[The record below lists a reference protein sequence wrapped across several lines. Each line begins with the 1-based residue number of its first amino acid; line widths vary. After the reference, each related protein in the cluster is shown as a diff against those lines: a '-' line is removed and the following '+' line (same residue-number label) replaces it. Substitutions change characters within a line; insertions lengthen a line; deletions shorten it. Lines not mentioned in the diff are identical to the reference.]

1 MAAAA
6 VLVGAVLRFGPAGG
20 PDCTLRVAGS
30 DVGLSLAQARDATT
44 LAGVTRRDGR
54 TQADLAHALS
64 ATLDE
69 ADGAL
74 TPGQAARALDRPGD
88 TDRLPLA
95 RALLGYGSARL
106 ACDDDPAG
114 GLEAQQ
120 EGPVG
125 LTPRAAR
132 VREAVRQVFGT
143 LPDGGFAAGG
153 VSTGHAPGSAHYE
166 GRAVDVF
173 FRPLSPRHT
182 QEGWTLAQYLV
193 AHAERLD
200 VDVVIFDRRIW
211 SSSRA
216 GDGWRA
222 YVPPQG
228 PTTNPVLLHR
238 DHVHVDVLR
247 GDA

>member
-1 MAAAA
+1 M
-6 VLVGAVLRFGPAGG
+6 LLGAVLRFGPGSG
-20 PDCTLRVAGS
+20 PDCTVAVGGD
-30 DVGLSLAQARDATT
+30 DVGLSRAQARDATT

-54 TQADLAHALS
+54 TQADLARALD
-64 ATLDE
+64 ARLDD

-74 TPGQAARALDRPGD
+74 TPGRAARLLDQPGG

-95 RALLGYGSARL
+95 RALLGYGTGRL
-106 ACDDDPAG
+106 VCDDDPRG
-114 GLEAQQ
+114 GLSPQQ
-120 EGPVG
+120 EGSAG

-143 LPDGGFAAGG
+143 LPQGGFEPGG
-153 VSTGHAPGSAHYE
+153 VSSGHVPGSAHYE
-166 GRAVDVF
+166 GRAVDTF

-211 SSSRA
+211 SSSRS
-216 GDGWRA
+216 GDGWRT
-222 YVPPQG
+222 YVHPAG
-228 PTTNPVLLHR
+228 PTTNPVLLHL

-247 GDA
+247 GSA